1 MDFRKAILISLLAPA
16 LFASGAGAVPLVFR
30 HSHTTT
36 LLPDGNI
43 LVTGGGT
50 TAGTYTNSVQTYNMA
65 TNTFDDWAGG
75 LAVFRSS
82 HTATLLSDG
91 RVLIA
96 GGYTTGGAY
105 TNSLEICDPI
115 NRTCSNAGLPTL
127 NPARANH
134 TATLL
139 SNGPNAGKVLICGGQ
154 NATATPIL
162 ANCDFFN
169 PADNTL
175 DTSAS
180 DLPLPPAGLGGRA
193 GHAATLLRG
202 GRVFITG
209 GKRWTGAAWQYVAEN
224 VMYDPVANIWTGVSA
239 LLQGRTG
246 HTATVLNN
254 GKIMIAGGYNRS
266 NWLYCQATAPDSL
279 EDECW
284 HIRNLGD
291 TAVLAQDAG
300 THGFVD
306 GAEFFDQNGAR
317 TVLAEG
323 ITGEM
328 PYRVGWQSAVL
339 NTSGRV
345 SLPGGMGNIVPT
357 FINVSPTLED
367 NTVINVARDPGPGV
381 NTGTI
386 VSGSSIIDFLLEFDL
401 SRPVS
406 GRLTNADIFFS
417 LVPEPAEPSFT
428 VETAKFFLGRSTAII
443 DGLPVG
449 LMIGS
454 SDVGYK
460 PGDFES
466 IVSLDNPAGTVRFEP
481 VDMSEEGNAIATSN
495 VTFDNTPL
503 EPAMESNVTNGTLTL
518 PVTLE
523 FPNTYRS
530 QITAVAT
537 LKSGGLEDN
546 AGEYSITLDEGATS
560 AQFTMNAGAC
570 DDVDE
575 KTCLFTGT
583 VVFTGLTGAMTNLTT
598 LEAANTFYSPHNT
611 AGDLASVSMELRFT
625 ANQVSVMDRDITYSF
640 TQSTVVVRSMLF
652 SNRLEYIPSKNEWG
666 DLADDKDPDTLS
678 QPVFNHTALLTPAAD
693 TLLLGGQN
701 CEVTPL
707 TNCARTAMNFRPA
720 TVTTAIIPV
729 YAGAASGEPAAL
741 QTSGALA
748 TKRAFHTS
756 TLLPSGHILT
766 CGGSDGA
773 KPLSTCELMD
783 PVKKTWSATGPM
795 NMPRA
800 NHTATLL
807 PNGNV
812 LVAGG
817 ISPWGVAISSAEIFY
832 PDTQRWVPTSSMAS
846 ARQLHT
852 ATLMPDGNVLVAG
865 GAVTGGYSDSAEIF
879 IASTSYWV
887 AGGNMLN
894 QRAQHTAT
902 LLKTGNVL
910 LAGGIG
916 AGGPLNTGEVYNY
929 TSRNSAATGNNLSVA
944 RYAHTAVQLRDGR
957 VLVIGG
963 TNGEDSVKTSEV
975 FSGNTWALLGGVNP
989 IELNYNRANHRTV
1002 LMPNGKILL
1011 TGGEMRGTAQAFAE
1025 SFDPDFPSWSVQ
1037 AKGSGRTHHTSL
1049 MTKDNLVVNIGGWD
1063 GGKYLNTVE
1072 FVHFNHNPDSD
1083 GLEADTTR
1091 QAIIST
1097 GTVYFDR
1104 GVRATLLSGTSN
1116 FHGITEA
1123 SGGGAGP
1130 LNSSFSNPRL
1140 YMQQIDNP
1148 SGFMIDLS
1156 TRIYSHYGGLY
1167 SQANWETTLSS
1178 LTIVAPAETGALP
1191 HGWYHMRV
1199 AANGVFSDGHTV
1211 QVTVPRPTGLPTEP
1225 TGAVLGTS
1233 SITWTWTSGTIPAA
1247 QGYTIYSASD
1257 SVFIATTAFAAG
1269 GVSYTQTGMRPN
1281 TEASIMVSAF
1291 NQGGYGGL
1299 SKSST
1304 YYTLAAAPSALAI
1317 NSASF
1322 ETAELEWSGS
1332 GNSDITAYEV
1342 SMSPEKAPKFSDPLA
1357 ISTPVPFTVHHL
1369 STSTVLQTL
1378 TANQKY
1384 DFRVRAINGAG
1395 LVTAFSNYASTITV
1409 SGVNNFSGQALS
1421 SSTINWSWD
1430 EAIGASYYEVYDIT
1444 NGTSS
1449 AVLVG
1454 STTLMAYSQ
1463 TGLSANRRYYAVV
1476 RAVKTTVDG
1485 PISGPWS
1492 QPVGVYT
1499 LTVPPALPANVFTG
1513 VSTGTLTVNWITNG
1527 NSTWTAY
1534 NVQLST
1540 GGVLVSSVTTQ
1551 LAYAGFASLAPNV
1564 AYTLTLTPYN
1574 GDQLAG
1580 ATVNLGTK
1588 YTLAKVPGSLTA
1600 DEITMS
1606 GISLSW
1612 DTAGN
1617 SPGTTYELRS
1627 STSDVFAEPIVTHV
1641 PFAYLS
1647 TENSAF
1653 VNGLL
1658 TATTYYFDVAA
1669 RNGEGLISA
1678 RKRALA
1684 AFTVP
1689 GPAGAPS
1696 GSVGGTSSATEDVTI
1711 TGTLPNNREV
1721 AMFVPEGSFPGST
1734 AIAISSSNL
1743 NPCGYLAG
1751 GLIPIE
1757 VAIYSENGA
1766 QPQIPITLTIKFDQ
1780 DPTLAKNDIIN
1791 KASQVVMARYNPVSG
1806 QCLPLE
1812 TRVNIGERTIT
1823 ATLNHFS
1830 LFQLMVRTAATNL
1843 ANVSVY
1849 PNPFYANRGQGFV
1862 TIDRIP
1868 ANAKVRIY
1876 TLSGDKVWEGTAGS
1890 TGVIIWKG
1898 VNKSGNLVASG
1909 IYLAVVDSSAGK
1921 KVLKL
1926 AVER

>member
-1 MDFRKAILISLLAPA
+1 MDFRKVLFLSLLAPA
-16 LFASGAGAVPLVFR
+16 LLATGAGAVPLVYR

-50 TAGTYTNSVQTYNMA
+50 TAGVFIDSVQSYDMSA
-65 TNTFDDWAGG
+65 NTFVTWTDG
-75 LAVFRSS
+75 LTTARSS

-96 GGYTTGGAY
+96 GGFTGAA
-105 TNSLEICDPI
+105 TFTSTLEICDPI
-115 NRTCSNAGLPTL
+115 TRTCAAIGAVLSA
-127 NPARANH
+127 AKANH

-139 SNGPNAGKVLICGGQ
+139 SEGPNAGKVLICGGQ
-154 NATATPIL
+154 TGATAVTS
-162 ANCDFFN
+162 ACDFFD
-169 PADNTL
+169 PET
-175 DTSAS
+175 DTIDASAG
-180 DLPLPPAGLGGRA
+180 DLAIPTVGLGGRA

-202 GRVFITG
+202 GRVFATG
-209 GKRWTGAAWQYVAEN
+209 GKRWTGTAWQYVAEN
-224 VMYDPVANIWTGVSA
+224 EMYDPQTNVWTPVSA

-254 GKIMIAGGYNRS
+254 GKIMIAGGYNGS
-266 NWLYCQATAPDSL
+266 NRLYCQAETPGSL

-284 HIRNLGD
+284 HMTYDPNNLQE
-291 TAVLAQDAG
+291 VG
-300 THGFVD
+300 TQGYVD
-306 GAEFFDQNGAR
+306 GAEFFDQNGGR
-317 TVLAEG
+317 TVLAEE
-323 ITGEM
+323 TYGEM
-328 PYRVGWQSAVL
+328 PYRMGWHSAVL
-339 NTSGRV
+339 NTSGKV
-345 SLPGGMGNIVPT
+345 SLPGGTGNIVPT
-357 FINVSPTLED
+357 FITPSPTLED
-367 NTVINVARDPGPGV
+367 TSVINVTRTG
-381 NTGTI
+381 NTLGTI
-386 VSGSSIIDFLLEFDL
+386 DADSQIDFQLIFDL
-401 SRPVS
+401 ARPVS
-406 GRLTNADIFFS
+406 GRLMNADVFFS
-417 LVPEPAEPSFT
+417 PTSDPDQPSFI
-428 VETAKFFLGRSTAII
+428 VESAKFFLGASTSII

-449 LMIGS
+449 LMLGS
-454 SDVGYK
+454 SDLGHQ
-460 PGDFES
+460 PGDFVS
-466 IVSLDNPAGTVRFEP
+466 VVSLDNPAGRVSFEP
-481 VDMSEEGNAIATSN
+481 ETMEEERTANAGS
-495 VTFDNTPL
+495 
-503 EPAMESNVTNGTLTL
+503 TLTL
-518 PVTLE
+518 NPTPLYPSLESNITAGTLSIPVTLD

-530 QITAVAT
+530 HITGIAT
-537 LKSGGLEDN
+537 LESGSVQDN
-546 AGEYSITLDEGATS
+546 AGQYTATLEEGATS
-560 AQFTMNAGAC
+560 GVFTLNVGTC
-570 DDVDE
+570 EDIE
-575 KTCLFTGT
+575 KKTCSFTGT
-583 VVFTGLTGAMTNLTT
+583 IVFAGLTGSMTNLTT
-598 LEAANTFYSPHNT
+598 VEDGTTFYTGHDM
-611 AGDLASVSMELRFT
+611 AGDVASVSMEIKFT
-625 ANQVSVMDRDITYSF
+625 ADQVNVMDREPSYSF
-640 TQSTVVVRSMLF
+640 SQSTVVVRSMLF
-652 SNRLEYIPSKNEWG
+652 SSRLEYIPAKNEWG
-666 DLADDKDPDTLS
+666 DLADDKDADTLS

-701 CEVTPL
+701 CEADPAADCLRGV
-707 TNCARTAMNFRPA
+707 MNFSPA
-720 TVTTAIIPV
+720 TAATAIIPV
-729 YAGAASGEPAAL
+729 YAGGTAD
-741 QTSGALA
+741 QTAGMQTGKELT

-756 TLLPSGHILT
+756 TLLPTGHILT

-773 KPLSTCELMD
+773 RQLSSCELMD
-783 PVKKTWSATGPM
+783 PVSKTWAATGAM
-795 NMPRA
+795 NLPRA

-817 ISPWGVAISSAEIFY
+817 ITPWGVAVSSAEIFY

-865 GAVTGGYSDSAEIF
+865 GAVAGNYSDSAEIF

-887 AGGNMLN
+887 AGGNLI
-894 QRAQHTAT
+894 QRRSQHTAT
-902 LLKTGNVL
+902 LLKNGNVL
-910 LAGGIG
+910 LAGGINA
-916 AGGPLNTGEVYNY
+916 AGPMTSAEIYDY
-929 TSRNSAATGNNLSVA
+929 TTRTSAATGTSLSA
-944 RYAHTAVQLRDGR
+944 PRYGHTAVQLRDGK

-963 TNGEDSVKTSEV
+963 SNGEDSIKTSDIFNGASWSELQNAV
-975 FSGNTWALLGGVNP
+975 GDH
-989 IELNYNRANHRTV
+989 IELNHNRANHRTV
-1002 LMPNGKILL
+1002 LMPNGKIMI
-1011 TGGEMRGTAQAFAE
+1011 TGGEMRGMVQPYAE

-1037 AKGSGRTHHTSL
+1037 AKGTGRTHHTSL

-1072 FVHFNHNPDSD
+1072 FIHFNHNPDSD
-1083 GLEADTTR
+1083 GLVADTTR
-1091 QAIIST
+1091 QALIST

-1123 SGGGAGP
+1123 SGGGSGP
-1130 LNSSFSNPRL
+1130 LNSSFSSPRL

-1156 TRIYSHYGGLY
+1156 TRLYSHYGGLY
-1167 SQANWETTLSS
+1167 SASNWETTLSS
-1178 LTIVAPAETGALP
+1178 LTIVAPSEIGALP

-1211 QVTVPRPTGLPTEP
+1211 QVTVPRPAGLPTEP

-1233 SITWTWTSGTIPAA
+1233 SITWTWTSGTIPGGGA
-1247 QGYTIYSASD
+1247 QGYAIYAASD
-1257 SVFIATTAFAAG
+1257 SVFIATTAFVTG
-1269 GVSYTQTGMRPN
+1269 SVSYTQTGMRPN

-1291 NQGGYGGL
+1291 NMGGYGGL

-1304 YYTLAAAPSALAI
+1304 YYTLAAAPSSLAI

-1332 GNSDITAYEV
+1332 NNSDITAYEV

-1357 ISTPVPFTVHHL
+1357 ISTPVPFTVNHL
-1369 STSTVLQTL
+1369 STATVLQTL

-1384 DFRVRAINGAG
+1384 DFRVRAMNGAG
-1395 LVTAFSNYASTITV
+1395 IVTAFSNYASTITV
-1409 SGVNNFSGQALS
+1409 SAVNNFSGQALS

-1444 NGTSS
+1444 DGTAS
-1449 AVLVG
+1449 AVFVG

-1463 TGLSANRRYYAVV
+1463 NGLSANRRYYAVV

-1534 NVQLST
+1534 NVQLTT
-1540 GGVLVSSVTTQ
+1540 GAGVVVSSVTTQ
-1551 LAYAGFASLAPNV
+1551 LAYAGFGSLAPNV
-1564 AYTLTLTPYN
+1564 AYNLTLTPYN

-1617 SPGTTYELRS
+1617 SPETTYELRS
-1627 STSDVFAEPIVTHV
+1627 STSDVFAEPVVTHV

-1647 TENSAF
+1647 TESSAF

-1669 RNGEGLISA
+1669 RNGEGLVSA

-1721 AMFVPEGSFPGST
+1721 ALFVPESSFPGST
-1734 AIAISSSNL
+1734 AIAVSSSNL

-1766 QPQIPITLTIKFDQ
+1766 QPQVPVTLTIKFDQ

-1812 TRVNIGERTIT
+1812 TTVNIGERTIT

-1830 LFQLMVRTAATNL
+1830 LFQLMVRTAASNL

>member
-1 MDFRKAILISLLAPA
+1 MDFRKVLFLSLLAPA
-16 LFASGAGAVPLVFR
+16 LLAPGASAVPLVTR

-36 LLPDGNI
+36 LLADGNI

-50 TAGTYTNSVQTYNMA
+50 TAGAFTGSAQSYDMA
-65 TNTFDDWAGG
+65 ANTFVDWNA
-75 LAVFRSS
+75 LDTARSS

-96 GGYTTGGAY
+96 GGFPGAAAF
-105 TNSLEICDPI
+105 TASLEICNPI
-115 NRTCSNAGLPTL
+115 TRICSATGMPSLSV
-127 NPARANH
+127 ARANH

-154 NATATPIL
+154 TATN
-162 ANCDFFN
+162 AGTASCDFFN
-169 PADNTL
+169 PADNTI
-175 DTSAS
+175 DTSAG
-180 DLPLPPAGLGGRA
+180 DLVNDPVMPNLA

-202 GRVFITG
+202 GRVFVTG
-209 GKRWTGAAWQYVAEN
+209 GKRWTGAVWEYASEN
-224 VMYDPVANIWTGVSA
+224 MMYDPQTNVWTPVEG
-239 LLQGRTG
+239 LNQGRTG

-254 GKIMIAGGYNRS
+254 GKIMIAGGYNGS
-266 NWLYCQATAPDSL
+266 NWLYCQASDPASL

-284 HIRNLGD
+284 HIRYSGD
-291 TAVLAQDAG
+291 PAVLAQDAG

-306 GAEFFDQNGAR
+306 GAEFFDQNGGR
-317 TVLAEG
+317 TVIQEE
-323 ITGEM
+323 TYGEM
-328 PYRVGWQSAVL
+328 PYRAGWHAATL

-345 SLPGGMGNIVPT
+345 ALSGGMGNIVPT
-357 FINVSPTLED
+357 FINVTPTLED
-367 NTVINVARDPGPGV
+367 TSDIRVARTGN

-386 VSGSSIIDFLLEFDL
+386 VSGSSIIDFRLKFDL

-406 GRLTNADIFFS
+406 GRLTDADFFIS
-417 LVPEPAEPSFT
+417 PAADPDQPSFV
-428 VETAKFFLGRSTAII
+428 VESAKFFLGSANAIL
-443 DGLPVG
+443 DGKPVG
-449 LMIGS
+449 LMLGS
-454 SDVGYK
+454 SNDGYK
-460 PGDFES
+460 PGDFDS
-466 IVSLDNPAGTVRFEP
+466 IVRLNTPAGFVEFETETAE
-481 VDMSEEGNAIATSN
+481 EEGSAASVSN
-495 VTFDNTPL
+495 VTFSNSPL
-503 EPAMESNVTNGTLTL
+503 GAGAESNVTAGTLTL
-518 PVTLE
+518 PLSID

-530 QITAVAT
+530 AVITAVAT
-537 LKSGGLEDN
+537 LESGAMEDGL
-546 AGEYSITLDEGATS
+546 GQYSITLNEGATS
-560 AQFTMNAGAC
+560 GQFALNQVGAC
-570 DDVDE
+570 DDLVE
-575 KTCLFTGT
+575 KTCPFTGT
-583 VVFTGLTGAMTNLTT
+583 VVFTGLTGSIVNLTT
-598 LEAANTFYSPHNT
+598 LEEANTFYSVLST
-611 AGDLASVSMELRFT
+611 TGDVTSVSMEISFT
-625 ANQVSVMDRDITYSF
+625 ADRVTVEDREPSYSF
-640 TQSTVVVRSMLF
+640 SQSTVVVRSMLF
-652 SNRLEYIPSKNEWG
+652 SNRLEYTPAKNEWEA
-666 DLADDKDPDTLS
+666 LADDKDSDTLS

-701 CEVTPL
+701 CEDSPAADCLRDV
-707 TNCARTAMNFRPA
+707 MNFSPA
-720 TVTTAIIPV
+720 TATTAIIPV
-729 YAGAASGEPAAL
+729 YAGGTGGEPADL
-741 QTSGALA
+741 QTGKNLA

-756 TLLPSGHILT
+756 TLLPTGHILT

-773 KPLSTCELMD
+773 KPLSSCELMD
-783 PVKKTWSATGPM
+783 PVSKAWTATGAM
-795 NMPRA
+795 TLPRA
-800 NHTATLL
+800 KHTATLL
-807 PNGNV
+807 PNGLV
-812 LVAGG
+812 LVTGG
-817 ISPWGVAISSAEIFY
+817 ITPWGVAISSAEIFY

-865 GAVTGGYSDSAEIF
+865 GAVPGNYSNSAEIF

-887 AGGNMLN
+887 AGGNMAE
-894 QRAQHTAT
+894 RRSEHTAT
-902 LLKTGNVL
+902 LLKNGNVL
-910 LAGGIG
+910 LAGGRN
-916 AGGPLNTGEVYNY
+916 ATGPLNSAEIYNY
-929 TSRNSAATGNNLSVA
+929 TARTSAATGNMSSA
-944 RYAHTAVQLRDGR
+944 RVAHTAVQLRDGN
-957 VLVIGG
+957 VLAIGG
-963 TNGEDSVKTSEV
+963 SNGADSLKSSDL
-975 FSGNTWALLGGVNP
+975 FNGASWADSGV
-989 IELNYNRANHRTV
+989 ELNYNRANHRTV
-1002 LMPNGKILL
+1002 LMPNGKIMLS
-1011 TGGEMRGTAQAFAE
+1011 GGEMRGTAQPYSE
-1025 SFDPDFPSWSVQ
+1025 SFDPDFRSWSVQ

-1063 GGKYLNTVE
+1063 GGEYLNTVE
-1072 FVHFNHNPDSD
+1072 FSHFNHSPDSD
-1083 GLEADTTR
+1083 GLEAETTR

-1104 GVRATLLSGTSN
+1104 GGLATLLSDTSN

-1123 SGGGAGP
+1123 SGGGAAS
-1130 LNSSFSNPRL
+1130 LNSSFSGPRL

-1156 TRIYSHYGGLY
+1156 TRLYSHYGGTY
-1167 SQANWETTLSS
+1167 GATNWDRTVSS
-1178 LTIVAPAETGALP
+1178 LTIVAPGEIGALP

-1211 QVTVPRPTGLPTEP
+1211 QVTMPRPSGLPSEP
-1225 TGAVLGTS
+1225 VGQVLGTS
-1233 SITWTWTSGTIPAA
+1233 SITWTWTRNTIPVDGA
-1247 QGYTIYSASD
+1247 QGYAIYSASD
-1257 SVFIATTAFAAG
+1257 SVFIATTAFVDS
-1269 GVSYTQTGMRPN
+1269 VSYTQTGMPPN
-1281 TEASIMVSAF
+1281 TEAAIKVSAF
-1291 NQGGYGGL
+1291 NMGGYGGL
-1299 SKSST
+1299 SQSST
-1304 YYTLAAAPSALAI
+1304 YYTLAAAPSALAVKT
-1317 NSASF
+1317 ASF

-1332 GNSDITAYEV
+1332 GNSNITAYEI
-1342 SMSPEKAPKFSDPLA
+1342 SMSPVKTPKFSDPLA
-1357 ISTPVPFTVHHL
+1357 ISTPVPFTVNYL

-1378 TANQKY
+1378 TANQMY
-1384 DFRVRAINGAG
+1384 DFRVRAMNGAG
-1395 LVTAFSNYASTITV
+1395 FTTAFSNYASTITV

-1430 EAIGASYYEVYDIT
+1430 EAIGATYYEVYDIT

-1449 AVLVG
+1449 AVMVG

-1476 RAVKTTVDG
+1476 GAVKTTVDG
-1485 PISGPWS
+1485 PIRGPWS
-1492 QPVGVYT
+1492 QAQGVYT
-1499 LTVPPALPANVFTG
+1499 LTVPPALPANIFTA

-1534 NVQLST
+1534 NVQLTT
-1540 GGVLVSSVTTQ
+1540 GTVLVSSVTTVQ
-1551 LAYAGFASLAPNV
+1551 AAVTFNALSPNIAYG
-1564 AYTLTLTPYN
+1564 LTLTPYN
-1574 GDQLAG
+1574 GDG
-1580 ATVNLGTK
+1580 TPGDTVDLGTK

-1617 SPGTTYELRS
+1617 SPETTYELRS
-1627 STSDVFAEPIVTHV
+1627 STSDVFADPIVTHV

-1647 TENSAF
+1647 TESSAF

-1669 RNGEGLISA
+1669 RNGEGLITA

-1684 AFTVP
+1684 AYTVP
-1689 GPAGAPS
+1689 GPSGAPS

-1711 TGTLPNNREV
+1711 SGTLPNNREV
-1721 AMFVPEGSFPGST
+1721 ALFVPEDSFPGST
-1734 AIAISSSNL
+1734 AIAVSSSNL

-1766 QPQIPITLTIKFDQ
+1766 QPQVPVTLTIKFDQ

-1830 LFQLMVRTAATNL
+1830 LFQLMVRTAATSL
-1843 ANVSVY
+1843 AAVSVY

-1862 TIDRIP
+1862 TIDRLP

-1876 TLSGDKVWEGTAGS
+1876 TLSGDKVWEGAAGS

-1909 IYLAVVDSSAGK
+1909 IYLAVIDSSAGK